1 MSKKKLHSFDFQQF
15 VKVEKTLKKKV
26 FGVKKLNFLFRVVH
40 LIIEI
45 FQIQVVYCFWYFS
58 ICSFYHRFLS
68 QVIIYVYFN
77 FIFVSFLLCTFEHLL
92 FLEKYQYI
100 YIQYMTLTN
109 HSTFC
114 RSYEIK
120 FLLLLRYFKN
130 KINYVFST
138 RQRWY
143 RAQRPTLTSAWSSPT
158 REGVTYPWTTSWS
171 PSTPRYC
178 PLSVV
183 Q

>member
-1 MSKKKLHSFDFQQF
+1 MFILIYFCFFSF
-15 VKVEKTLKKKV
+15 
-26 FGVKKLNFLFRVVH
+26 
-40 LIIEI
+40 
-45 FQIQVVYCFWYFS
+45 
-58 ICSFYHRFLS
+58 
-68 QVIIYVYFN
+68 
-77 FIFVSFLLCTFEHLL
+77 TFEHLL
-92 FLEKYQYI
+92 FLEKHQYI

-178 PLSVV
+178 PLSFV
-183 Q
+183 QEGGSIWKTSWSPSIPRYCPLSSRGARFGQQDCPVETVDLDNKLVSFNIVSIVNVQ